1 MYGIAVFGFM
11 MVVISL
17 IAVIKPEAWGQMI
30 LKFVRFPYF
39 HPFEIL
45 IRVVFGILFVVYAD
59 QTKFPLTVEIVGFV
73 LFGLGVG
80 LSFITSSQHRRLGHW
95 LVEKLSKYFRPAGL
109 VSLTFGAFLIYVT
122 V

>member
-1 MYGIAVFGFM
+1 MYAIAVFGLV

-17 IAVIKPEAWGQMI
+17 IAVVKPEAWGQMI

-45 IRVVFGILFVVYAD
+45 IRVVFGTLFVVYAD
-59 QTKFPLTVEIVGFV
+59 ETKFPLTVEIVGFV
-73 LFGLGVG
+73 LLGVAVA
-80 LSFITSSQHRRLGHW
+80 LSLITPSRHRRVAHW
-95 LVEKLSKYFRPAGL
+95 LVEKLSKYFRPAGF